1 MVLDLDPYL
10 YSGKEAANA
19 EPELHRQGF
28 AKTRQ
33 LAHLLKEMLDNL
45 GLNAF
50 LKTSG
55 KTGLHIYIPI
65 IRNVDNDAVRQLI
78 GTIAS
83 HVAKMRPQD
92 VTVEWAVKKRTGKVF
107 FDFNMNARHKTL
119 SAPYSVRATNAGN
132 VSLPISWD
140 ELDDIYPT
148 DFDIRTVPARLEQ
161 VGDLWENI
169 LNEKTD
175 LHKILLK

>member
-1 MVLDLDPYL
+1 
-10 YSGKEAANA
+10 
-19 EPELHRQGF
+19 
-28 AKTRQ
+28 
-33 LAHLLKEMLDNL
+33 MLDNL

-55 KTGLHIYIPI
+55 KTGLHIYIPV
-65 IRNVDNDAVRQLI
+65 IRNVDNDAIRQLA
-78 GTIAS
+78 GTIAA
-83 HVAKMRPQD
+83 HVAKMRPDD
-92 VTVEWAVKKRTGKVF
+92 VTIDWAVKKRTGRVF

-119 SAPYSVRATNAGN
+119 AAPYSVRATNMAN
-132 VSLPISWD
+132 VSVPLSWD
-140 ELDDIYPT
+140 ELDEIYPT
-148 DFDIRTVPARLEQ
+148 DFNIRNVPERLAE